1 MATRSLVKET
11 YQQHRYQQP
20 VATFWWLR
28 SRAYLLFAL
37 RELSCLF
44 VAWFV
49 VYLLMLVDA
58 VYTGDDQYRRFVAW
72 SGTSW
77 MLAVNGIALIFL
89 LAHTITW
96 FNQAPQAVVLRWRGR
111 RVARIW
117 VVASIYLL
125 WALLSGATILIFL
138 AE

>member
-1 MATRSLVKET
+1 MKET
-11 YQQHRYQQP
+11 YQPHRYQKP

-28 SRAYLLFAL
+28 SRAYLFFAL
-37 RELSCLF
+37 REFSCLF

-58 VYTGDDQYRRFVAW
+58 VYAGEDQYRHFVVW
-72 SGTSW
+72 SGTPW
-77 MLAVNGIALIFL
+77 MLVVNGTALLFL

-96 FNQAPQAVVLRWRGR
+96 FNQAPQAVVLRLRGR

-125 WALLSGATILIFL
+125 WALLSGSTIWIFL